1 MARRLAVV
9 GRGDMAT
16 TKEVLAAVERKRG
29 YLLTYHRMI
38 GSSDPGLLAAY
49 DNFYENLTLS
59 PRAFTPQQRE
69 LVWAA
74 LQVAADEE
82 HGHIHM
88 RRAIKAGLDEGIL
101 TDSIALAGAAEAHR
115 ALWFGAHHWSEWI
128 SVETATDRY
137 LKMCDAA
144 RGQVEPALA
153 EIILAICHGA
163 RRTYHAMRIHLKRAF
178 EAGATVAQMSEG
190 LSYMLLPC
198 GGPTLIDA
206 VEIWEQE
213 AAAGNCPSPY
223 APDAAP

>member
-1 MARRLAVV
+1 
-9 GRGDMAT
+9 MAT
-16 TKEVLAAVERKRG
+16 TKDVLAAVERKRG

-38 GSSDPGLLAAY
+38 GSSDPDLLAAY

-88 RRAIKAGLDEGIL
+88 RRAIKAGLGEGIL

-115 ALWFGAHHWSEWI
+115 ALWFGSHHWNEWI

-137 LKMCDAA
+137 LKMCEAA
-144 RGQVEPALA
+144 RGDIEPALA
-153 EIILAICHGA
+153 EMILAICHGA
-163 RRTYHAMRIHLKRAF
+163 RRTYDAMRIHLKRAF
-178 EAGATVAQMSEG
+178 EAGATVPQMSEG

-198 GGPTLIDA
+198 GGPTTCA
-206 VEIWEQE
+206 SR
-213 AAAGNCPSPY
+213 P
-223 APDAAP
+223 APR